1 MLYSN
6 GSSWGC
12 AFWKI
17 LGYWK
22 RKDKNSVRKQD
33 GHLGRADSRGIKSTW
48 PTDEFFEAESAFGL
62 LPLHSP
68 EMGSNQ
74 PLGTLQWSKKINDT
88 YFLCLSFVL
97 SV

>member
-1 MLYSN
+1 MEAVGDVLS
-6 GSSWGC
+6 GKFLDTGKE
-12 AFWKI
+12 KI
-17 LGYWK
+17 RTL
-22 RKDKNSVRKQD
+22 RKQD
-33 GHLGRADSRGIKSTW
+33 GHLGRADSQGIKSTW

-62 LPLHSP
+62 FPLHCP
-68 EMGSNQ
+68 EMDSNQ